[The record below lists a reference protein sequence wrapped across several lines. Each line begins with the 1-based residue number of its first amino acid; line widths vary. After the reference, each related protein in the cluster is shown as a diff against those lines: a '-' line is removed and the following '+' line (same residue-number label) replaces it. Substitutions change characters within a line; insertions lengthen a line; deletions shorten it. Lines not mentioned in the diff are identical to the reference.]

1 LNQSIYDLIII
12 FLFWCFLP
20 WALLWIS
27 GKVALV
33 GIYHVVKN
41 KDNPDGE
48 EFFKKIGSVFAC
60 NISLSLPLIAA
71 LYTTITTT
79 IDGIPLS
86 HAAPLTLVIS
96 SAMLLVFRITAN
108 PSEHFAELLDIR
120 KNEDV
125 HRHKNNVLSLFY
137 SFICAA
143 LMILL
148 VIESYNIFA
157 NSEINLPGFEIKEF
171 ITILIMY
178 TLLTA
183 ISTMIG
189 EFVLRYICKPVIAED
204 YMTD

>member
-1 LNQSIYDLIII
+1 MNLQINDLIIV

-33 GIYHVVKN
+33 GVYHVLKT

-48 EFFKKIGSVFAC
+48 EFLKKVGSIFAG

-79 IDGIPLS
+79 IDKIPLD
-86 HAAPLTLVIS
+86 HAALLTLVIC

-108 PSEHFAELLDIR
+108 PSEHFTELLDIR
-120 KNEDV
+120 KNEEV

-143 LMILL
+143 LMLLL

-157 NSEINLPGFEIKEF
+157 NSEINPPGFEIKKF
-171 ITILIMY
+171 ITTLIMY
-178 TLLTA
+178 
-183 ISTMIG
+183 MIG
-189 EFVLRYICKPVIAED
+189 ELVLRYICKPVITDD